1 MAVPQPSVLSWDSHL
16 CWQRSATHRNLPK
29 SGLLADPSV
38 NTLAQQIGMTVMA
51 GVLLDHVNQ
60 ELP

>member
-1 MAVPQPSVLSWDSHL
+1 MLSWDSHL
-16 CWQRSATHRNLPK
+16 CWQCSATNRNRLN

-38 NTLAQQIGMTVMA
+38 NTLAQEIGMTVMA